1 MMKLFTKFFLLA
13 VVVLS
18 SQFANTQISLVDS
31 KIPDSLRLSVLGEGK
46 KITSGKVFTVLWK
59 SNNHLVDF
67 VHKANT
73 DKDRGA
79 IYGIVLNTNIKDT
92 IDLIIEKEE
101 KKNLTIK
108 ILGNS
113 IELKNGK
120 GLSLNFSSLNGLNET
135 IIIQPSILG
144 VDQKIDMAFGN
155 ATGPFVGLIFAQIP
169 FGTVE
174 ENLTIDVTGPSEKGL
189 YTLKEHDD
197 SVYVSNVMVLKR
209 VASSL
214 ESSNSKVV
222 INGGA
227 FKMAKADIPASGI
240 ISVKGFATHSNI
252 FWVLIVL
259 VVGALFFTLYFGF
272 VNFRRFGTA
281 INIVRGK
288 YDDLEEGGKVD
299 SSDTFPGSEKD
310 EIEDNPNT
318 ARIEGDHG
326 EGEVSH
332 FQALTAALSAT
343 VGLGNIAG
351 VAIALSI
358 GGPGATF
365 WMIVAGL
372 LGMSSKFVECTLG
385 VMYREID
392 ENGTVYGGPMYY
404 LSKGFKQLKAGGFG
418 KILAIVF
425 AIMCIGGSF
434 GGGNMFQ
441 SNQAFK
447 MFEMVT
453 GGEGSFIHGNG
464 WIFGLI
470 MAVFVGV
477 VIIGGIKSIAKVTDK
492 IVPFMVGIYVLAAL
506 IILGMN
512 VTLVPDAFGQIFD
525 GAFTGAGITGGIIGV
540 LIQGF
545 KRAAFSNEAGIGSA
559 SIAHAAVKTKHPASE
574 GLVALLEPFIDTVL
588 VCTMTALVI
597 VITNM
602 DGDIMTY
609 GTAISQGVDATS
621 QAFESQISWFPYV
634 LAVAVILF
642 AFSSMIS
649 WSYYGFQ
656 AWSYLFGKN
665 KSTEYSYKFL
675 FCVFTIIGA
684 AASLGAVIDFSDA
697 MIFAMMVPNMIGLI
711 FLSPKVRAELKRYV
725 SLIKTKK

>member
-1 MMKLFTKFFLLA
+1 MKSFQKVFLFITLFTFTTTFAYAEETAPVEETTEA
-13 VVVLS
+13 VTEET
-18 SQFANTQISLVDS
+18 A
-31 KIPDSLRLSVLGEGK
+31 KEE
-46 KITSGKVFTVLWK
+46 
-59 SNNHLVDF
+59 
-67 VHKANT
+67 
-73 DKDRGA
+73 
-79 IYGIVLNTNIKDT
+79 
-92 IDLIIEKEE
+92 EKEE
-101 KKNLTIK
+101 EGIDK
-108 ILGNS
+108 
-113 IELKNGK
+113 
-120 GLSLNFSSLNGLNET
+120 
-135 IIIQPSILG
+135 
-144 VDQKIDMAFGN
+144 KIDKVFGQY
-155 ATGPFVGLIFAQIP
+155 TGWFVKTIFYQIP
-169 FGTVE
+169 IGTVE
-174 ENLTIDVTGPSEKGL
+174 ADMEINLLEPGEGYVVEEKND
-189 YTLKEHDD
+189 TLF
-197 SVYVSNVMVLKR
+197 V
-209 VASSL
+209 
-214 ESSNSKVV
+214 
-222 INGGA
+222 
-227 FKMAKADIPASGI
+227 SGI
-240 ISVKGFATHSNI
+240 EVEKRGAEELSIDNEKAIVSGGDFKIAKSDVPAGGKLMINAQATHTKL

-259 VVGALFFTLYFGF
+259 ILGAVFFTIYFGF
-272 VNFRRFGTA
+272 VNIRRFGTS

-288 YDDLEEGGKVD
+288 YDSIEEGGHVE
-299 SSDTFPGSEKD
+299 SSDTFPGSTED
-310 EIEDNPNT
+310 EIDDNPKT

-404 LSKGFKQLKAGGFG
+404 LSKGLKQLNKGGLG
-418 KILAIVF
+418 KVLAVLF

-441 SNQAFK
+441 SNQAFQ
-447 MFEMVT
+447 MFQNVT
-453 GGEGSFIHGNG
+453 GGEDSFING
-464 WIFGLI
+464 YGFVFGII
-470 MAVFVGV
+470 MAILVGI

-506 IILGMN
+506 VILGMN
-512 VTLVPDAFGQIFD
+512 AGQIPAAFGEIFS
-525 GAFTGAGITGGIIGV
+525 GAFTGAGITGGVVGV

-559 SIAHAAVKTKHPASE
+559 SIAHSAVKTKHPASE

-602 DGDIMTY
+602 NGDIMMY
-609 GTAISQGVDATS
+609 GTEIKEGVQATS
-621 QAFESQISWFPYV
+621 NAFASQISWFPYV

-642 AFSSMIS
+642 AFSSMVS

-656 AWSYLFGKN
+656 AWSYLFGRSKT
-665 KSTEYSYKFL
+665 TEYSYKFL
-675 FCVFTIIGA
+675 FCVFTVIGA
-684 AASLGAVIDFSDA
+684 AASLGSVIDFSDA
-697 MIFAMMVPNMIGLI
+697 MIFAMMVPNIIGLVL
-711 FLSPKVRAELKRYV
+711 LSPKVREELAKYMKTIRG
-725 SLIKTKK
+725 IK